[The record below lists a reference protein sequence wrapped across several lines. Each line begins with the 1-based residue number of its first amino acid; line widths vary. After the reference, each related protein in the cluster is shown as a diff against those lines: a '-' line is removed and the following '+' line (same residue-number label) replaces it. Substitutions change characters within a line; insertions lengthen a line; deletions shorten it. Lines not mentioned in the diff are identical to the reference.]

1 MMDAESSDYDKGG
14 LTIVK
19 GVNPDRLA
27 LVRPSLAIERRRL
40 NALGL
45 FICFRLFVCLSP
57 KCVH

>member
-1 MMDAESSDYDKGG
+1 VMDAESSDYDKGG
-14 LTIVK
+14 LTSE
-19 GVNPDRLA
+19 GGESRPRLA